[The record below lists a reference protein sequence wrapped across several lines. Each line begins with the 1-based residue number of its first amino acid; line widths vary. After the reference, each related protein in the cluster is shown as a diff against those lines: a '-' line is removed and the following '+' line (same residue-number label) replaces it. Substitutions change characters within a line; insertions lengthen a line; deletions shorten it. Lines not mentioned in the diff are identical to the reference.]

1 VGTTVRRST
10 LASLLALAALAG
22 YIYWFEREP
31 VSEEEGEPVFGV
43 EEDAVDRIELFR
55 PSQPVVLEKGED
67 GWRLASPLAAKADES
82 EVDLLL
88 QNLATMRLERVVAKA
103 SQVELSD
110 FGLDRP
116 KLEVRFHTKD
126 GVSGSL
132 AFGRDAPTPGNQYAR
147 RDGGEDIVLIPSHL
161 SMNFDKSPWA
171 LRDKK
176 VFALEGSPAAKRI
189 EIERPEGKLSLVKES
204 GLWFVAEPRSRA
216 DRNRAI
222 DIASRIRETEM
233 KEIASE
239 TAGDLERFGLLAPSR
254 RVRVEYEGAEVLE
267 LAIGDPEDSGHY
279 ARTPARE
286 QVFVLGSD
294 LVKEIDAPLSEIQ
307 SKKLFDY
314 STFAVK
320 RLRIEARGAA
330 VREMEVGE
338 EKKWRE
344 TAPAPGR
351 DLETTKVEDLLY
363 ALNGATGTLGTAPA
377 PELPDFTITVWSG
390 DPVVEETLRVR
401 KREEGVEVERAGDA
415 ISLVLT
421 NEIWSDIE
429 GKMKLEPSEEAK
441 KNAK

>member
-1 VGTTVRRST
+1 
-10 LASLLALAALAG
+10 
-22 YIYWFEREP
+22 
-31 VSEEEGEPVFGV
+31 
-43 EEDAVDRIELFR
+43 
-55 PSQPVVLEKGED
+55 
-67 GWRLASPLAAKADES
+67 
-82 EVDLLL
+82 
-88 QNLATMRLERVVAKA
+88 
-103 SQVELSD
+103 
-110 FGLDRP
+110 
-116 KLEVRFHTKD
+116 
-126 GVSGSL
+126 
-132 AFGRDAPTPGNQYAR
+132 
-147 RDGGEDIVLIPSHL
+147 
-161 SMNFDKSPWA
+161 
-171 LRDKK
+171 
-176 VFALEGSPAAKRI
+176 
-189 EIERPEGKLSLVKES
+189 
-204 GLWFVAEPRSRA
+204 
-216 DRNRAI
+216 
-222 DIASRIRETEM
+222 M